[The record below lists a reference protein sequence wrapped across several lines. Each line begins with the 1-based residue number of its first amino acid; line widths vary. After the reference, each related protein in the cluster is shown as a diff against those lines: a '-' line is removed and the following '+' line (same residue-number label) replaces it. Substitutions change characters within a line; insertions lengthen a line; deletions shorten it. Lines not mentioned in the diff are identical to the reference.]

1 MRRKFTK
8 MHGLGNDFVMFDAT
22 KEPLSLTAEQARRI
36 ADRHFGIGCDQILL
50 VEPPPSK
57 AVDFRY
63 RILNADGSESAQCGN
78 GARCFLQFV
87 RDLGLTDKKAIRVA
101 VQGRELEMQ
110 LEANGQVRVDM
121 GVPEFAPAQIPIA
134 AEARANTYKLM
145 LDEGHEVE
153 FSAVSMGNPHAVL
166 RVDDV
171 DTAPVATLGPLLESH
186 PFFPER
192 ANIGFLQVLNRGLGR
207 LRVYERGAGETLA
220 CGSGACAA
228 MAAGRL
234 LGWFDSSVELEL
246 PGGTLR
252 LEWPGPQKDNK
263 AQSLYMTGPSQRV
276 FEGEIEL

>member
-1 MRRKFTK
+1 MKRKFTK
-8 MHGLGNDFVMFDAT
+8 MHGLGNDFVLFDAT
-22 KEPLSLTAEQARRI
+22 KKKLELTPVQARRI
-36 ADRHFGIGCDQILL
+36 ADRHFGVGCDQILIA
-50 VEPPPSK
+50 EPSPVK
-57 AVDFRY
+57 GVDFFY

-78 GARCFLQFV
+78 GARCFLHFV
-87 RDLGLTDKKAIRVA
+87 RAQGLTRKKTLRVRTIKD
-101 VQGRELEMQ
+101 VLELQ
-110 LEANGQVRVDM
+110 LLPDGQVRVDM
-121 GVPEFAPAQIPIA
+121 GVPDFEPARIPIA
-134 AEARANTYKLM
+134 AETRDRTYRMM

-153 FSAVSMGNPHAVL
+153 FAAVSMGNPHAVL

-171 DTAPVATLGPLLESH
+171 EQAPVATLGPLLEPH

-192 ANIGFLQVLNRGLGR
+192 VNVGFLQVLDRTHGR

-234 LGWFDSSVELEL
+234 LGWFDAVVELQL

-252 LEWPGPQKDNK
+252 LEWSGQNENK
-263 AQSLYMTGPSQRV
+263 GQPLYMTGPAQKV